1 MNAGVKLATTRMW
14 TQSANS
20 LPPLPFALF
29 FFQAIAL
36 YRSWTASDQRER
48 KWIDLATHEQR
59 RHVWEYIAK
68 LTMVIRTISVFPF
81 RRVTA
86 QFYVKLNYRV
96 SSQVARH
103 QI

>member
-1 MNAGVKLATTRMW
+1 MLISRQIFKLKLNLNAGVKLATTRMW

-36 YRSWTASDQRER
+36 YRRWTAWDHRGR
-48 KWIDLATHEQR
+48 KWMDLATHEQR

-81 RRVTA
+81 RRVKA
-86 QFYVKLNYRV
+86 QFY
-96 SSQVARH
+96 
-103 QI
+103 